1 MAGGKTLYDNDDLD
15 DIDNIDDLDLC
26 PVSKLGGTVE
36 IHEANVSLTFKCNK
50 HLHHFNVFNGI
61 AWFNMVLILIRL
73 SRVRLSLIGFRL
85 VDFFLKKLLRVPIGS
100 QIRHLWPR

>member
-1 MAGGKTLYDNDDLD
+1 MSVCCHVFAYLVGKIILAGGKTLYDNDDLD

-61 AWFNMVLILIRL
+61 VWHCMVQY
-73 SRVRLSLIGFRL
+73 GF
-85 VDFFLKKLLRVPIGS
+85 DTD
-100 QIRHLWPR
+100 